1 MRLKRGLYYSV
12 INLEKSITGTD
23 ERTGKQCYREMVKMT
38 AQQTGWKVET

>member
-23 ERTGKQCYREMVKMT
+23 ERTGTHDAIWR
-38 AQQTGWKVET
+38 

>member
-23 ERTGKQCYREMVKMT
+23 ERAGIHDAIGR
-38 AQQTGWKVET
+38 